1 MNIGNWT
8 INETRKLFELC
19 DKARTEGTSLS
30 AAFRTMAKSTGRST
44 NSVRNFYYSQSKTFD
59 LVPEVAQKLG
69 IKTVRSKR
77 EAFVPF
83 EQNEIDS
90 LIESILIAKGNGKSV
105 RSCIFSLAGGD
116 EKNALRLQNKYRSVL
131 RTHRDRVE
139 NVMKKLDAKKVKYFD
154 PYKKEKRSDNFER
167 LTEYIS
173 ALDEAKMGKFLS
185 LLEKF

>member
-1 MNIGNWT
+1 MNTCNWT

-19 DKARTEGTSLS
+19 DKARGEGISLTS
-30 AAFRTMAKSTGRST
+30 AFRTMAKSTGRSV
-44 NSVRNFYYSQSKTFD
+44 NSVRNFYYGQSKTFE

-69 IKTVRSKR
+69 IKTARQKR

-83 EQNEIDS
+83 NSAEVDKLVEN
-90 LIESILIAKGNGKSV
+90 ILVAKGNGKSV
-105 RSCIFSLAGGD
+105 RAAIFELAKGD
-116 EKNALRLQNKYRSVL
+116 ERVALRLQNKYRSVL

-139 NVMKKLDAKKVKYFD
+139 SIMSDLDERDIKHFD
-154 PYKKEKRSDNFER
+154 PYKKERRTDNFER

-173 ALDEAKMGKFLS
+173 ALDEARMGKFLS